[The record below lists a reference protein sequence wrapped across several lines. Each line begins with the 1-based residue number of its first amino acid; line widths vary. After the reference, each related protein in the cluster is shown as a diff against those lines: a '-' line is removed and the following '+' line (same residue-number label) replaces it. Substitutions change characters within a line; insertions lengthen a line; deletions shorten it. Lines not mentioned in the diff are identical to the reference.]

1 MYRITRKKAAADQKF
16 RAMRAAAA
24 RQRSTGTAC
33 DIDLALPYQP
43 PVLRRVVIVIDYDL
57 GEPRIETFR
66 LRRTNR
72 IDSYTIEHNG
82 RTLPGRA
89 GWANFCRRLS
99 SHFTRL
105 VSPAYY

>member
-1 MYRITRKKAAADQKF
+1 MYRITRKKAAADRRF

-24 RQRSTGTAC
+24 RQRSAGPAC
-33 DIDLALPYQP
+33 DIDLTPPYQP
-43 PVLRRVVIVIDYDL
+43 PALRRVVIVIDYDL

-72 IDSYTIEHNG
+72 IDSYTIDHNG
-82 RTLPGRA
+82 RKLPGRA

-99 SHFTRL
+99 THFTRL
-105 VSPAYY
+105 ASPASY